1 MRGAGPKSGF
11 GKRKNIARR
20 GQMRSLSHAV
30 VQLQGMSRRHLN
42 CFHLRYFE
50 SMFSLHAGCVINP
63 AKWGCERTSAGVGLP
78 RQLLIDRSRTGQVL
92 LHSCRGIL
100 FHPPTALCGR
110 TDDGVT

>member
-20 GQMRSLSHAV
+20 GQMRWLSHAV

-50 SMFSLHAGCVINP
+50 SMFSLNAGCVINP
-63 AKWGCERTSAGVGLP
+63 SKMGVGTSAYGRGV
-78 RQLLIDRSRTGQVL
+78 QL
-92 LHSCRGIL
+92 
-100 FHPPTALCGR
+100 
-110 TDDGVT
+110 